1 MISETYRMWKL
12 LVLCKNKMEDVHTVV
27 LFLRRGPLKAV
38 RNAGP
43 CSIVACSNNNLYMQV
58 PVEPLKLWYT
68 NPRHIA
74 VPCFIKALCSNLCS
88 ESNSSNPRL
97 RWLCYP
103 LLEIILFLQTNV
115 SQRRM
120 ILFLYL
126 YRPATFSDVCTD
138 VSEVFTAYLQM

>member
-27 LFLRRGPLKAV
+27 LFFRRGPLKAV

-58 PVEPLKLWYT
+58 PVKPLKLWYT

-74 VPCFIKALCSNLCS
+74 VPYARISVPRATLLTHVCGDYVTPSWKWTCFYK
-88 ESNSSNPRL
+88 
-97 RWLCYP
+97 
-103 LLEIILFLQTNV
+103 QTFHSV
-115 SQRRM
+115 EWSCFYIFAGLPHFQTCQRYSLPISRC
-120 ILFLYL
+120 
-126 YRPATFSDVCTD
+126 RGPTD
-138 VSEVFTAYLQM
+138 